1 MITALLAQGYNSFD
15 AALLGVYL
23 HGLAADIASKSIAME
38 AMLAGDVIG
47 HISDAFLAYR
57 SDYFQTRRPVLW
69 AALLVSLPASSG
81 TWLINS

>member
-47 HISDAFLAYR
+47 HISDAFF
-57 SDYFQTRRPVLW
+57 SIQV
-69 AALLVSLPASSG
+69 
-81 TWLINS
+81 